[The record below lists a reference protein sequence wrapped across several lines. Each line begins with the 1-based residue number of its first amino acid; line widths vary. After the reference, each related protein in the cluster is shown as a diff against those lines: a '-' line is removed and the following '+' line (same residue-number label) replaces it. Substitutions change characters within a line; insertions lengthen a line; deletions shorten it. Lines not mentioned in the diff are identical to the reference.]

1 MLDPL
6 FVKYINNLEDNV
18 VNEFANDTEIGDIVD
33 SEGNYL
39 SLQQDLDSW
48 EGRPRNGKWI
58 LTAPLYSKL

>member
-18 VNEFANDTEIGDIVD
+18 VNEFANDTEIGDIAD

-48 EGRPRNGKWI
+48 EDRPRNGKWI
-58 LTAPLYSKL
+58 LTVPLYSKL